1 MGLFKRYGI
10 FATVY
15 LLAGAAVLTTHYLQ
29 TSPYNRDA
37 LEEKLTLISASH
49 FNLSQLVDN
58 LPVVFKENPHAAAL
72 KITDLRGSFLGA
84 MYDSRRMSG
93 PEYRAFLDKKLFEAD
108 KEVMP
113 GYQLHIWESKRRKL
127 RIVALS
133 LKRAQFSEYLA
144 GMSRD
149 YALHY
154 IIPLHLLAGVLGLF
168 AFHYFFSRKK
178 IPLPKFT
185 LPGRTSGSAAAATV
199 RQPAQA
205 KFPANT
211 KANAWQL
218 KSGIMAE
225 GTINSVL
232 EKLRSLSGAT
242 SVGLY
247 TRSGSAWQC
256 AVELHGSLV
265 VRGEAMEIPLLLV
278 HGSESEENIISPDK
292 QRWFFFNTA
301 AKTAQ
306 LCFALQFASAD
317 DAPQSDLLHNIGEL
331 VRVNSRA
338 LMVEH
343 YYENSIIDAE
353 TGLYSNPYAM
363 FSMKEKILAGLPFS
377 AAYLRFSDADF
388 RPGAANKTA
397 RTAIRVLRENFG
409 ADDAPVIARGMGSTV
424 LIVFS
429 AHKGGISPALKAVT
443 QLIGAYANLGKRV
456 PAGIIEDSASCGNG
470 PRVLKLLEKLADKSM
485 QSGKLE
491 VYRAQ
496 EHLNII

>member
-1 MGLFKRYGI
+1 MGSFRRYSI
-10 FATVY
+10 FAAVY

-37 LEEKLTLISASH
+37 LEEKLTLVSASH

-72 KITDLRGSFLGA
+72 KISDLRGSFLGA

-93 PEYRAFLDKKLFEAD
+93 PEYRAFLDKKLFETG
-108 KEVMP
+108 KEAVP

-154 IIPLHLLAGVLGLF
+154 IIPLYLLAGALGLF
-168 AFHYFFSRKK
+168 AFHYFFSGNKLK
-178 IPLPKFT
+178 LPRFSLTGKA
-185 LPGRTSGSAAAATV
+185 LASPPAAA
-199 RQPAQA
+199 RQPAA
-205 KFPANT
+205 KFPASP
-211 KANAWQL
+211 KANPWHL

-242 SVGLY
+242 TVSLY

-265 VRGEAMEIPLLLV
+265 VRGEAMEIPALLV
-278 HGSESEENIISPDK
+278 HGSDSEESVISPDK
-292 QRWFFFNTA
+292 QRWFFFNTVA
-301 AKTAQ
+301 RNAQ
-306 LCFALQFASAD
+306 MCFVLLFASAD
-317 DAPQSDLLHNIGEL
+317 DAPQSDLLNNISEL
-331 VRVNSRA
+331 VRANSRA

-343 YYENSIIDAE
+343 YYENSIIDSE

-377 AAYLRFSDADF
+377 AAYMRFADADF
-388 RPGAANKTA
+388 RPGTATKTA
-397 RTAIRVLRENFG
+397 RTAIRVLRENFS
-409 ADDAPVIARGMGSTV
+409 ADDAPVIARGTGSTI

-429 AHKGGISPALKAVT
+429 AHKTGTAPALKAIN
-443 QLIGAYANLGKRV
+443 QLQVAYTNLGKRV

-470 PRVLKLLEKLADKSM
+470 PRVLKLLEKLADKSA

>member
-1 MGLFKRYGI
+1 MGIFRHYGI
-10 FATVY
+10 FAAVY
-15 LLAGAAVLTTHYLQ
+15 FFAGAAVLTTHYLQ

-37 LEEKLTLISASH
+37 LEEKITLVSASH

-58 LPVVFKENPHAAAL
+58 LPVVFRENPHAAAL

-84 MYDSRRMSG
+84 MYDARRMSSA
-93 PEYRAFLDKKLFEAD
+93 EYRVFLDKKLFEAG
-108 KEVMP
+108 KEVLP

-154 IIPLHLLAGVLGLF
+154 IIPLYLLAGILGLF
-168 AFHYFFSRKK
+168 AFHYFFSGKK
-178 IPLPKFT
+178 IRIPKFT
-185 LPGRTSGSAAAATV
+185 LTGKTPATAPAVTRQSA
-199 RQPAQA
+199 PM
-205 KFPANT
+205 KFPAAP

-232 EKLRSLSGAT
+232 EKLRTLAGAT
-242 SVGLY
+242 GVSLY
-247 TRSGSAWQC
+247 TRPGSAWQS

-265 VRGEAMEIPLLLV
+265 VRGEAMEIPALLV
-278 HGSESEENIISPDK
+278 HGADSEDSVISPDK

-301 AKTAQ
+301 AKSAQ

-317 DAPQSDLLHNIGEL
+317 DAPQSDLLASISEL

-377 AAYLRFSDADF
+377 VAYLRFADADF
-388 RPGAANKTA
+388 RPGTASKTA
-397 RTAIRVLRENFG
+397 RTAIRVLRENYS
-409 ADDAPVIARGMGSTV
+409 AEDAPVIARGAGSTI
-424 LIVFS
+424 LIIFS
-429 AHKGGISPALKAVT
+429 AHKTGVSPALKAMA
-443 QLIGAYANLGKRV
+443 QLQTAYTNLGKRV

-470 PRVLKLLEKLADKSM
+470 PRVLKLLEKLADKSA

-491 VYRAQ
+491 VYKAQ